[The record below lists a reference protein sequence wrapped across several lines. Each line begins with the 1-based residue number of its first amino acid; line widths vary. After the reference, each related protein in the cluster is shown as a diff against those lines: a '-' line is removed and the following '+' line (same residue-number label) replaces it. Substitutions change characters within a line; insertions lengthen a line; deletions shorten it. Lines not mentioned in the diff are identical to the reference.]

1 MVQMGQPVAYAS
13 RALTDME
20 TRYAQIEKE
29 LLVVVFGMEKVHQ
42 FTYGRPVTVQSDHK
56 SLEMILKKSLQNAP
70 KRLQRFLLRL
80 QKYNFVLT
88 YKKGETMYLADTLSR
103 AYLDVGDKTAQ
114 LDDTETVNMAQF
126 LPISEPRLHEIQ
138 KQTSTDES
146 LQTLREV
153 ILEGWPESK
162 SKTPALAQPYFHVR
176 DELAVQDGIIFR
188 GERAVIPRTLRADIM
203 QKIHSSHVGVEGC
216 LRRARETVYWP
227 RMNFEVRDYIEQCGV
242 CRSFDTKQQK
252 ETLISHD
259 VPDRP
264 WAKLGSDL
272 FYFDQKNYLITVDY
286 FSNYWEIDYLQDT
299 TSKTVIRAL
308 RSQFARHGIPDILCS
323 DNGPQFSSDEFRRF
337 SKEWEFDHVTS
348 SPGYAQSN
356 GKSEQ
361 AVKTAKRLMK
371 LAKTSH
377 KDPFLA
383 LLDFRNTPS
392 QGMDSSPVQRLMNR
406 RTKTLMPTKASL
418 LKPEVQ
424 MSSNAKK
431 QLKGVKER
439 QAFYYNQTAKN
450 LKPLGNGEVV
460 RIAPHES
467 MLNNQKTWKRGVVK
481 EQVNKRSYDV
491 TTEDGRTYRRNRRH
505 LRLSKETFTP
515 KVQDFGPNV
524 EMEKEP
530 HVAQESHVETSLVS
544 PPEAPPNMSIRT
556 RSGRQVALPSK
567 FKDFDLSK

>member
-1 MVQMGQPVAYAS
+1 
-13 RALTDME
+13 
-20 TRYAQIEKE
+20 
-29 LLVVVFGMEKVHQ
+29 
-42 FTYGRPVTVQSDHK
+42 
-56 SLEMILKKSLQNAP
+56 
-70 KRLQRFLLRL
+70 
-80 QKYNFVLT
+80 
-88 YKKGETMYLADTLSR
+88 MYMADILSR

-114 LDDTETVNMAQF
+114 MDDTNTVNMAQF

-138 KQTSTDES
+138 KQTYTNKS
-146 LQTLREV
+146 LQTLMEV
-153 ILEGWPESK
+153 ILEGWPGSK

-188 GERAVIPRTLRADIM
+188 GERAVIPRTLRVDIM
-203 QKIHSSHVGVEGC
+203 QKIHSSHVGVDGC

-227 RMNFEVRDYIEQCGV
+227 RMNFEVRDYIEQCSV

-252 ETLISHD
+252 DILISHY

-272 FYFDQKNYLITVDY
+272 FYFDQKNYLITVDN

-299 TSKTVIRAL
+299 ISKTVIRAL
-308 RSQFARHGIPDILCS
+308 RSQLARHGIPDIQCS

-371 LAKTSH
+371 LVKPSH

-406 RTKTLMPTKASL
+406 RTKTLMKTKASL
-418 LKPEVQ
+418 LKPQVQ

-431 QLKGVKER
+431 QLKGVKKR
-439 QAFYYNQTAKN
+439 HAFYYNQSAKN

-467 MLNNQKTWKRGVVK
+467 MLNNQKTWKRGVVN
-481 EQVNKRSYDV
+481 EQINKRSYDV
-491 TTEDGRTYRRNRRH
+491 TTEDGRTYRRNRLH

-515 KVQDFGPNV
+515 EVQDFGPNV

-530 HVAQESHVETSLVS
+530 HVAQEPHVETSLVP
-544 PPEAPPNMSIRT
+544 PPEAPSNMSIRT

>member
-1 MVQMGQPVAYAS
+1 MAG
-13 RALTDME
+13 
-20 TRYAQIEKE
+20 
-29 LLVVVFGMEKVHQ
+29 LV
-42 FTYGRPVTVQSDHK
+42 PS
-56 SLEMILKKSLQNAP
+56 P
-70 KRLQRFLLRL
+70 QRFLLRL

-114 LDDTETVNMAQF
+114 LDDTVTVNMAQS

-138 KQTSTDES
+138 K
-146 LQTLREV
+146 QTLREV

-188 GERAVIPRTLRADIM
+188 GERAVIPRTRRADIM

-227 RMNFEVRDYIEQCGV
+227 RMNFEVRDYIEQC
-242 CRSFDTKQQK
+242 
-252 ETLISHD
+252 
-259 VPDRP
+259 
-264 WAKLGSDL
+264 
-272 FYFDQKNYLITVDY
+272 
-286 FSNYWEIDYLQDT
+286 DYLQDT

-515 KVQDFGPNV
+515 KAQDFGPNV

-530 HVAQESHVETSLVS
+530 HVAQEPHVETSLVP